1 MLGHLGD
8 CWVIGAGWMTQRGE
22 LENMGRG
29 VRLGHLG
36 HGFYLIL

>member
-8 CWVIGAGWMTQRGE
+8 RWVMSAARIAQRGE

-36 HGFYLIL
+36 HGF